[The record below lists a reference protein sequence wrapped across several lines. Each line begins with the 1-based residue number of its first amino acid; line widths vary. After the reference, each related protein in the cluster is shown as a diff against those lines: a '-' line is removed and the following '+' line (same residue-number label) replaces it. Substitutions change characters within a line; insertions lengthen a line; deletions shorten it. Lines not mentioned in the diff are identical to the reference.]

1 MKYKE
6 YMNIL
11 NISKQFFEVKNRYDY
26 LEERLSLCKM
36 LLARCCS
43 GEITSKEQSAQALL
57 SVLSK
62 ARLPESELN
71 VTELTAQ
78 RWESFYLM
86 SKSTKKNLKGFLKR
100 FPTERDSFIFLCAH
114 TAEYVFESYFY
125 DDVSRI
131 SLLKDC
137 EKIRLLSE
145 QEKIKLNIQVG
156 KTINIV
162 ELFTLMCYHIQR
174 TSRFNIYQNLDVYQT
189 LYEILS
195 CCVRENTDEI
205 ERYYLLPTV
214 TEIPQTEKRV
224 KKHT

>member
-6 YMNIL
+6 YL
-11 NISKQFFEVKNRYDY
+11 NIVRVSELFFEIKNRYDS

-36 LLARCCS
+36 LLKSCTS
-43 GEITSKEQSAQALL
+43 GKITSKEQSAQALL

-62 ARLPESELN
+62 ARLPETELN

-78 RWESFYLM
+78 CWESFYLM
-86 SKSTKKNLKGFLKR
+86 NKNTQENRKGFKKR

-114 TAEYVFESYFY
+114 TTEYVFECYFY
-125 DDVSRI
+125 DDVSRL
-131 SLLKDC
+131 SMLRDC
-137 EKIRLLSE
+137 EAIKLLSE
-145 QEKIKLNIQVG
+145 QDKNKLNVQVG
-156 KTINIV
+156 KAINLL

-174 TSRFNIYQNLDVYQT
+174 ASGFNIYKNLDVYQT

-195 CCVRENTDEI
+195 CCIRENTNEF
-205 ERYYLLPTV
+205 EKYYLLPTV
-214 TEIPQTEKRV
+214 TEIPQAEKRI